1 MRKAYEPSEQGY
13 RTKDDA
19 IRTSSKTEHAIE
31 AHVPEDVLERTRS
44 SRTRQLVEMVVQ
56 VLKVR
61 PRDLP
66 RLRSSA
72 RLDRRRYNVWITQ
85 HIQGM
90 FNLERKGVKDE

>member
-1 MRKAYEPSEQGY
+1 MSKVHDM
-13 RTKDDA
+13 TNDDA
-19 IRTSSKTEHAIE
+19 DRTSSETKHAVE

-61 PRDLP
+61 PRDMP

-72 RLDRRRYNVWITQ
+72 RLDRRRCNVWITQ

-90 FNLERKGVKDE
+90 LNLERKGVKDE